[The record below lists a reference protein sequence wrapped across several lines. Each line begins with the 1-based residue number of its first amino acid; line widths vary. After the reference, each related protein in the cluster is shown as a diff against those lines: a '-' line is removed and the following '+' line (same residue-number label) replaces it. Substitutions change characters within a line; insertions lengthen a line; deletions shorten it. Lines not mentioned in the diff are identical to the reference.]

1 MTQGIGTILEARH
14 LVLVAVGASKAAI
27 AARAIEGPLT
37 ALVPA
42 SALQLHRHVTVVLDE
57 PAAADLQ
64 LLEYYREVYAGKP
77 EWQGH

>member
-1 MTQGIGTILEARH
+1 M
-14 LVLVAVGASKAAI
+14 LVAVGAGKAAI

-57 PAAADLQ
+57 PAAAGLQ